1 MDCTLQRKDLVSRN
15 YVDKDHSFLYGKMVQ
30 HSAKWREIGIFLGF
44 YPGELDII
52 QARPFLLNNA
62 PESWLGAMLAQW
74 LQWAPGDG
82 RGSTNV
88 ANEDSLKQAL
98 IKAELSD
105 TAQAISSS

>member
-1 MDCTLQRKDLVSRN
+1 MDCTVQRKDLVIKE
-15 YVDKDHSFLYGKMVQ
+15 YVVKDHTFLYGKIVQ
-30 HSAKWREIGIFLGF
+30 HSAKWRKIGIFLGF

-52 QARPFLLNNA
+52 QARPFLLNTA

-74 LQWAPGDG
+74 LQWAPGDE

-88 ANEDSLKQAL
+88 ANEHSLKQAL
-98 IKAELSD
+98 IKAGLSD